1 MIADLQEI
9 ADYAEIR
16 GKIAIIGGGA
26 AGITLAIELAK
37 HFKDVLLLEA
47 GGLEFE
53 QKTQDLYA
61 GRNLGLGH
69 PDLDSSR
76 LRYLG
81 GTTNH
86 WGGQC
91 APFDAVDFER
101 IAARPH
107 SGWPFTL
114 EDLMPHYKRA
124 YAYCQLGTFRQ
135 EPVLLDK
142 CKPIARQMVD
152 SPEFVL
158 SEFRHSPPT
167 RFGEYFRPALRSSD
181 RIKVFLHANVTDIA
195 MAADGNSV
203 SFVEAKTL
211 TGRKAKVTADAFVLC
226 CGGSENARILLNCTR
241 HFPKGIGNDHD
252 LVGRFFMESL
262 AGGAGYIS
270 PADAHFK
277 IGPMAYRGASDGDV
291 TISMV
296 LRSSDESVRRTGA
309 GWSIFFHPEFEDT
322 AFINSKMRSPAFE
335 AFRAMVQDMKKG
347 HVPRDLEKR
356 SLTALGDLES
366 IVWALYYRMTDAFRN
381 KGPLKTIFVRM
392 EGEQLPNPNSRII
405 LIDEVD
411 ALGMRRVGANWRY
424 LPRDVTNIG
433 DTAMALARGVGAAGF
448 GRMLVQK
455 YDEHTQIGTNWH
467 QKGTTRIHSDK
478 RQGVVDQDCRVH
490 GIANFFISG
499 SSVFPTGGRV
509 NPTLTIV
516 ALAIRLGDHL
526 KRKVKNA

>member
-1 MIADLQEI
+1 MIADLQKITE
-9 ADYAEIR
+9 YAEIR

-37 HFKDVLLLEA
+37 HFKDVLLLES
-47 GGLEFE
+47 GGFEFE
-53 QKTQDLYA
+53 QQTQNLYA
-61 GRNLGLGH
+61 ARNLGLGH
-69 PDLDSSR
+69 PDLISSR

-91 APFDAVDFER
+91 APLDSVDFER
-101 IAARPH
+101 IAARPY

-114 EDLMPHYKRA
+114 EDLMPYYKRA

-135 EPVLLDK
+135 KPVLLDK
-142 CKPIARQMVD
+142 CKLIARQIVD

-167 RFGEYFRPALRSSD
+167 RFGEHFGPALRSPD
-181 RIKVFLHANVTDIA
+181 RIKVFLHANVTDIS

-203 SFVEAKTL
+203 SFVTAKTL
-211 TGRKAKVTADAFVLC
+211 TGRKAKVIADAFVLC
-226 CGGSENARILLNCTR
+226 CGGVENARILLNNTR
-241 HFPKGIGNDHD
+241 HFPNGIGNEHD
-252 LVGRFFMESL
+252 LVGRFFMERL
-262 AGGAGYIS
+262 GGGAGYIS
-270 PADAHFK
+270 PSNQNFK

-291 TISMV
+291 PISMV

-309 GWSIFFHPEFEDT
+309 GWSIFFHPEFENT
-322 AFINSKMRSPAFE
+322 AFIDSKMQSPAFE
-335 AFRAMVQDMKKG
+335 AFKAMVQDMKKG
-347 HVPRDLEKR
+347 HIPRDLEKR
-356 SLTALGDLES
+356 SLTALDDLES
-366 IVWALYYRMTDAFRN
+366 IVWALYYRMTNSFRD
-381 KGPLKTIFVRM
+381 KGALKTIFVRM

-411 ALGMRRVGANWRY
+411 ALGMKRVGANWRY
-424 LPRDVTNIG
+424 LPRDVTNIN
-433 DTAMALARGVGAAGF
+433 DTAMAVARGVGAAGF

-455 YDEHTQIGTNWH
+455 FDEHTPIGTNWH
-467 QKGTTRIHSDK
+467 QMGTTRMHSDK
-478 RQGVVDQDCRVH
+478 RQGVVDQNCRVH
-490 GIANFFISG
+490 GLANFFIAG

-526 KRKVKNA
+526 KLAVKNA